1 MHWITFAIGAA
12 LSWGLYG
19 PMMHQGQVKL
29 GSPFRALLCVGAA
42 YFVIGVIVPVIAL
55 ESQGQLTFRGWNM
68 DGVAGAS
75 AAGALGALGAVCII
89 YAFRSG
95 GVPAYVMPL
104 VFGGAPV
111 INAFYTMWLHPP
123 KVAPNPM
130 LWAGMVMVSVGAA
143 LVLYY
148 KPAA

>member
-19 PMMHQGQVKL
+19 PMMHQGQMKL
-29 GSPFRALLCVGAA
+29 GSPFRALLC
-42 YFVIGVIVPVIAL
+42 
-55 ESQGQLTFRGWNM
+55 
-68 DGVAGAS
+68 AS
-75 AAGALGALGAVCII
+75 
-89 YAFRSG
+89 
-95 GVPAYVMPL
+95 
-104 VFGGAPV
+104 APV